1 MRPKITLI
9 AVADGTQARFYLHE
23 RPGEA
28 LKAAPYPAMGIENP
42 KTSEQGT
49 DRPGRSFN
57 RVGPGRAAMEN
68 PADWH
73 QQAEDR
79 FARDV
84 AERIE
89 GILGEEPAWRLILVA
104 APETLGEL
112 RQALSPQTRQ
122 RVLGELAK
130 DFANE
135 PEKRL
140 NQALEELL
148 PVG

>member
-1 MRPKITLI
+1 MKPKTTLI
-9 AVADGTQARFYLHE
+9 AVADGSQARFYLHD
-23 RPGEA
+23 RPGDA
-28 LKAAPYPAMGIENP
+28 IRPSPFSAMAIENP

-49 DRPGRSFN
+49 DRPGRTFSS
-57 RVGPGRAAMEN
+57 VGPGRSAMEP

-79 FARDV
+79 FARAV
-84 AERIE
+84 AQRIDE
-89 GILGEEPAWRLILVA
+89 IMQGEPGWRLVLVA

-112 RQALSPQTRQ
+112 RQALAPQTRQ

-130 DFANE
+130 DFAKT
-135 PEKRL
+135 PDKRL

>member
-1 MRPKITLI
+1 MKPKVTLI
-9 AVADGTQARFYLHE
+9 AVADGSQARFYLHE

-28 LKAAPYPAMGIENP
+28 IRLAPFPAMAIVNP
-42 KTSEQGT
+42 RTHEQGT
-49 DRPGRSFN
+49 DRPGRTFN
-57 RVGPGRAAMEN
+57 SMGARRSAMEN

-84 AERIE
+84 AQRIDE
-89 GILGEEPAWRLILVA
+89 IMRGEPGWRLVLVA

-112 RQALSPQTRQ
+112 RQALAPQTRQ

-130 DFANE
+130 DFAKT

>member
-1 MRPKITLI
+1 MKPKTTLI
-9 AVADGTQARFYLHE
+9 AVADGSQARFYLHQ

-28 LKAAPYPAMGIENP
+28 IRAAPFPAMAIENP

-49 DRPGRSFN
+49 DKPGRTFN
-57 RVGPGRAAMEN
+57 SVGPKRAAMEN
-68 PADWH
+68 VDWH

-84 AERIE
+84 ASRVEQ
-89 GILGEEPAWRLILVA
+89 ILNREPGWRLVLVA

-112 RQALSPQTRQ
+112 RQALSPQIRQ
-122 RVLGELAK
+122 RLLGELAK
-130 DFANE
+130 DFAKE
-135 PEKRL
+135 PDKRL
-140 NQALEELL
+140 NQALEDLL